1 MRRIALALTTTL
13 LLAALAR
20 PAFALDSDG
29 DGLPDPIESTL
40 GTDPNDADSDDDDV
54 NDGDEVNVYLSDP
67 LDADTDGDNLSDGD
81 EVFVWL
87 SDPNST
93 NTDGDGW
100 NDGAEVLQY
109 GTSPTLADTD
119 GDTTAD
125 DADTNPTHAAGT
137 TYGGSAAAT
146 FAGGRSGLIGP
157 ASGQAAVDGVGVL
170 LSEGSFQYDF
180 AVGQAKGVASLHHA
194 LGLHYDSQSLF
205 DGAVGIG

>member
-87 SDPNST
+87 AVSKGQPPGIEQEHRTAARDPRFGHART
-93 NTDGDGW
+93 QRDQRRQRLFRGD
-100 NDGAEVLQY
+100 
-109 GTSPTLADTD
+109 
-119 GDTTAD
+119 
-125 DADTNPTHAAGT
+125 
-137 TYGGSAAAT
+137 
-146 FAGGRSGLIGP
+146 
-157 ASGQAAVDGVGVL
+157 
-170 LSEGSFQYDF
+170 
-180 AVGQAKGVASLHHA
+180 
-194 LGLHYDSQSLF
+194 
-205 DGAVGIG
+205 